1 MSLPRPWFY
10 CSLTVCSLLLSVV
23 ASAQVGRV
31 ELGAAASQ
39 ADLTMGCLYPM
50 TERAAI
56 YGQDSIAGIQIAL
69 GELQAQR
76 EAGQQVPR
84 LRVIIDDDQSKASY
98 GVGLAKNFIHQDGVQ
113 VLCGMVSSGV
123 GLAVSQL
130 AKREKVLMIGTDHA
144 SSRMTLENGHPYYF
158 RVTNDTWTSMAA
170 GARYL
175 QALQQQTGWKRLAF
189 IGPDYEYGHV
199 SRDDLHEAF
208 AQLGVKFEDVTE
220 LWPRLYEPD
229 YSAYIAALEQA
240 KPDIIVS
247 ALWGGDFQ
255 AFVKQAASTRLFAT
269 SRLANFDTGGNYDFL
284 VSLGDQALPGL
295 ILSARHHNNWPD
307 TPRNR
312 SFVERFQA
320 INGRYPTY
328 AAEGAYTGVMV
339 LAKAY
344 EKALGSV
351 DSQELIRA
359 LEGLEIALPEDPP
372 GFVSR
377 IDPQTH
383 QIQQTQA
390 IGIPVLNNDY
400 PPAKVM
406 LGNWVVYSAQE
417 LQQNSATIKRRMNA
431 ESPNS
436 KKSRPES
443 P

>member
-10 CSLTVCSLLLSVV
+10 CSLTLCSLLLSVV

-199 SRDDLHEAF
+199 SRDDLHEAL
-208 AQLGVKFEDVTE
+208 AQLDVKFEDVTE

-255 AFVKQAASTRLFAT
+255 AFVKQAASTQLFAT

-284 VSLGDQALPGL
+284 VSLGDQALQGL

-320 INGRYPTY
+320 LNGRYPTY

-344 EKALGSV
+344 EKAVGST
-351 DSQELIRA
+351 DTQELIRA

-390 IGIPVLNNDY
+390 IGTLVLNNDY

-417 LQQNSATIKRRMNA
+417 LQQNSATIKRRMSA

>member
-1 MSLPRPWFY
+1 MHPMRSWRFCAPALAG
-10 CSLTVCSLLLSVV
+10 LLIGS
-23 ASAQVGRV
+23 SACAEVGRL
-31 ELGAAASQ
+31 ELGVPAAQ

-56 YGQDSIAGIQIAL
+56 YGQDSIVGIQVAL
-69 GELQAQR
+69 DELQARQQ
-76 EAGQQVPR
+76 AGEPVPR

-98 GVGLAKNFIHQDGVQ
+98 GVSLARSFIHKDGVQ

-123 GLAVSQL
+123 ALAVSQL
-130 AKREKVLMIGTDHA
+130 ARQEKVLMIGTDHA

-175 QALQQQTGWKRLAF
+175 QALQKKTGWKRLAF

-199 SRDDLHEAF
+199 SRDDLHA
-208 AQLGVKFEDVTE
+208 ALNQLGVKFDDVIE

-229 YSAYIAALEQA
+229 YSPYITALEQSR
-240 KPDIIVS
+240 PDIIVS
-247 ALWGGDFQ
+247 AIWGGDFH
-255 AFVKQAASTRLFAT
+255 AFVKQAAGSRLLET

-284 VSLGDQALPGL
+284 VSLGDKAPPGL

-312 SFVERFQA
+312 SFVQRFQA
-320 INGRYPTY
+320 LNGRYPTY
-328 AAEGAYTGVMV
+328 AAQGAYTGVMV
-339 LAKAY
+339 LAKAF
-344 EKALGSV
+344 EKAGGST
-351 DSQELIRA
+351 DTQALIHA

-377 IDPQTH
+377 IDPRTH
-383 QIQQTQA
+383 QLQQTQA
-390 IGIPVLNNDY
+390 IGTPVANSQF
-400 PPAKVM
+400 PPAQVM
-406 LGNWVVYSAQE
+406 LGNWAVYSAQE
-417 LQQNSATIKRRMNA
+417 LQMDSATINRRLA
-431 ESPNS
+431 THAAGKP
-436 KKSRPES
+436 RPEGRA

>member
-1 MSLPRPWFY
+1 MSLPRPWFH
-10 CSLTVCSLLLSVV
+10 CALALGGLLLSVV

-240 KPDIIVS
+240 RPDIIVS
-247 ALWGGDFQ
+247 ALWGGDFH
-255 AFVKQAASTRLFAT
+255 AFVKQAAGTQLFAT

-284 VSLGDQALPGL
+284 VSLGDKAPPGL

-320 INGRYPTY
+320 LNGRYPTY
-328 AAEGAYTGVMV
+328 AAQGAYTGVMV

-344 EKALGSV
+344 EKAAGST
-351 DSQELIRA
+351 DTQALIRA

-377 IDPQTH
+377 IDPHTH

-390 IGIPVLNNDY
+390 IGTPVLDNDY

-406 LGNWVVYSAQE
+406 LGNWAVYSAQE
-417 LQQNSATIKRRMNA
+417 LQQSSATLQRRMAA
-431 ESPNS
+431 EKPDS
-436 KKSRPES
+436 KNSRPES

>member
-1 MSLPRPWFY
+1 M
-10 CSLTVCSLLLSVV
+10 
-23 ASAQVGRV
+23 

-69 GELQAQR
+69 AELQAQR

-98 GVGLAKNFIHQDGVQ
+98 GVGLAKNFIHQDSVQ

-130 AKREKVLMIGTDHA
+130 AKHEKVLMIGTDHA

-208 AQLGVKFEDVTE
+208 AQLDVKFEDVTE

-229 YSAYIAALEQA
+229 YSAYISALEQA

-255 AFVKQAASTRLFAT
+255 AFVKQAASTQLFAT

-344 EKALGSV
+344 DKALGST

-390 IGIPVLNNDY
+390 IGTPVLNNDY

-417 LQQNSATIKRRMNA
+417 LQQNSATIKRRMSA
-431 ESPNS
+431 ESPDS